1 MAQGLQPEVVMWLA
15 FRTGKSFLAA
25 HEIASGLDR
34 KTALIFTTYNQYRCW
49 LLIQNKCLN
58 YFSYIIR
65 GQTHD
70 TAFLY
75 SFLVFTFFDYIII
88 ITFNYDMYML
98 LSYANEHCQRA
109 GGEEKNRHAVL
120 QLCSSKTSA
129 ITAVVLRRPNL
140 MPLYSDV
147 RTETW
152 ERRNTWKHRNG
163 PGEQEHVNMFAR
175 ERLSI

>member
-1 MAQGLQPEVVMWLA
+1 MAQGLQPEVEMWLV
-15 FRTGKSFLAA
+15 FGTGKSFLAA

-34 KTALIFTTYNQYRCW
+34 RKALIFTAYNQYRC
-49 LLIQNKCLN
+49 IN

-75 SFLVFTFFDYIII
+75 LFLVFTFFGYIII
-88 ITFNYDMYML
+88 TYNYDMYML
-98 LSYANEHCQRA
+98 LSYATEQCQRA

-120 QLCSSKTSA
+120 RLCSSKTSA
-129 ITAVVLRRPNL
+129 ITPVVHRRPLL
-140 MPLYSDV
+140 MPLNSDV
-147 RTETW
+147 STETW

-163 PGEQEHVNMFAR
+163 PGEQEHVITEAR
-175 ERLSI
+175 ERLKI